1 VRPHEFLAGAT
12 PASRYQP
19 SARDY
24 PARLPAIEYP
34 THFVI
39 KRITNAGTFR
49 FQHKL
54 LFLSNALKQLP
65 VGLEEVDDG
74 LWSIYFCTVLLARL
88 DERDYTLR
96 D

>member
-1 VRPHEFLAGAT
+1 VR
-12 PASRYQP
+12 
-19 SARDY
+19 
-24 PARLPAIEYP
+24 

-39 KRITNAGTFR
+39 KRITNVGTFR
-49 FQHKL
+49 FEHNL

-65 VGLEEVDDG
+65 VGLGEVDDG
-74 LWSIYFCTVLLARL
+74 LWSIYFCDVLLTRL